1 MVSAAFRI
9 LPSSSRLF
17 SALQTLDFS
26 KPAIHLIYNELSDF
40 KENNDLEKIK
50 KVSNIFNYKISF
62 DEKISLENIDF
73 KYQNSDKYIFKN
85 LNFTIHKNSTI
96 GVIGESGSGKSTL
109 VDILMGLIKPIKGSY
124 LIDNHNMKYSLKTL
138 RNIIGYVPQSI
149 FLIDDTIKNNIAF
162 GAKNVDYKM
171 LDYAIKSSGLYE
183 FINKSKDGIETF
195 VGERGVKLSGG
206 QKQRIGIARALYSN
220 PDILIFDEATSSL
233 DIENENKIVK
243 TINKIQGKKTIII
256 ITHRMSTIKNVDFI
270 YRVKDKNIYL
280 EKKQTNFK
288 VSQTKNILKEKF
300 KIQET
305 FLNKIC
311 FKRDY

>member
-1 MVSAAFRI
+1 
-9 LPSSSRLF
+9 
-17 SALQTLDFS
+17 
-26 KPAIHLIYNELSDF
+26 
-40 KENNDLEKIK
+40 
-50 KVSNIFNYKISF
+50 
-62 DEKISLENIDF
+62 
-73 KYQNSDKYIFKN
+73 
-85 LNFTIHKNSTI
+85 
-96 GVIGESGSGKSTL
+96 
-109 VDILMGLIKPIKGSY
+109 
-124 LIDNHNMKYSLKTL
+124 NMKYSLKTL

-162 GAKNVDYKM
+162 GAKNIDYKM

-288 VSQTKNILKEKF
+288 VSQTKNILKEKL

-305 FLNKIC
+305 FLNKNLKKSSLNNSK
-311 FKRDY
+311 KRALLFVGYNYLSTPIYTALKKQFIDYEII